1 MAPQSYYMG
10 GKIRA
15 SDFNNFADDIN
26 EIVGL
31 GAGDSGYGQDHLMVS
46 YVSAGARIRVANW
59 DELLTSLKFA
69 AQHQGTTISSPTST
83 SDPAFPV
90 LRDTVKIIPTLIDD
104 IANVRANKLNYD
116 ISKMSID
123 ANKISSSKTFVA
135 PSEGST
141 AQNDNTWIS
150 DKNYSFSVNFA
161 DANARRNF
169 FNAGGEI
176 RISCELSNH
185 DSSHQQ
191 SDSWATMLDSISV
204 VRFGFN
210 ETISNSETNTGS
222 GTRNGFRQ
230 LFGED
235 GAANEWEPVVTE
247 FDEANPFYKKT
258 GTQGYYS
265 GNQINMYVKLVGDT
279 GLAFNI
285 VFGDQYPVVYDDPD
299 TLLDES
305 IDPSDSQEDDPNTSY
320 DDTKNNW
327 TSGWDSSI
335 SADQPHLSDY
345 VDGTLSVTIDQQR
358 ADDNDPSN
366 LGVVSPSPTY
376 SHISEL

>member
-1 MAPQSYYMG
+1 MAPQSYYIG

-31 GAGDSGYGQDHLMVS
+31 GAGDSGYGQDQLMVS
-46 YVSAGARIRVANW
+46 YVAAGARIRVANW
-59 DELLTSLKFA
+59 NELLTSLKFA
-69 AQHQGTTISSPTST
+69 AQHQGTAISSPTST
-83 SDPAFPV
+83 NDSDFPKIREV
-90 LRDTVKIIPTLIDD
+90 IKIIPGLLND
-104 IANVRANKLNYD
+104 ISNVRANKLNDD

-123 ANKISSSKTFVA
+123 VNKISSSKTFVA
-135 PSEGST
+135 PTEGDSVQT
-141 AQNDNTWIS
+141 DNTWIS
-150 DKNYSFSVNFA
+150 GKNYSFSVNFA

-191 SDSWATMLDSISV
+191 SDSWATMLDSINV
-204 VRFGFN
+204 VRFCFN

-222 GTRNGFRQ
+222 GNRHGFRQ

-235 GAANEWEPVVTE
+235 GAPNEWEPVVTE
-247 FDEANPFYKKT
+247 FLTDPFYKKT

-265 GNQINMYVKLVGDT
+265 GNQINMFVKLLGDT

-285 VFGDQYPVVYDDPD
+285 VFDDQYPVAYDDPD
-299 TLLDES
+299 TLLIDES
-305 IDPSDSQEDDPNTSY
+305 IDPTDSQEDNPNTPY

-327 TSGWDSSI
+327 TSGWDG
-335 SADQPHLSDY
+335 AAYQPHLSDY
-345 VDGTLSVTIDQQR
+345 VAGTLTVTIDQQR